1 MESRLF
7 EECSLGVNTMASP
20 CPMAFNTTKYFL
32 IPVYSVVVGA
42 GLPLNCLA
50 LWTLVSQINRSIVLS
65 VYMLNLVVA
74 DLLQTLTLP
83 FWIYYSYWDHNWDLG
98 AGACVAVSLG
108 FITNF
113 YAKNGFLCLIAMER
127 YVGVV
132 HPLWFRGL
140 QTIHGATKVS
150 ATAWVLVLS
159 ICSVGTG
166 LLWKEREAGR
176 CYEGY
181 PLGTYYA
188 SFKMATM
195 TLSFFLPCFF
205 MGFFYLRVLH
215 KLRQLP
221 SLERETKRQIY
232 SFISLI
238 IISFFLLCVPYQ
250 VTSFYKYQREMVQNN
265 EGLCLFET
273 NLFIYSQAALCLT
286 TLGNVLDPLLYILLL
301 KDVRTELGNHLKC
314 KVLGQGHK

>member
-1 MESRLF
+1 M
-7 EECSLGVNTMASP
+7 LGKVNIMALP

-32 IPVYSVVVGA
+32 IPVYSVVLGA

-50 LWTLVSQINRSIVLS
+50 LWTLVSQINKSIVLS

-74 DLLQTLTLP
+74 DLLQTLMLP
-83 FWIYYSYWDHNWDLG
+83 FWIYYI
-98 AGACVAVSLG
+98 SLG

-113 YAKNGFLCLIAMER
+113 YAKNSFLCLIAMER
-127 YVGVV
+127 CIGVV
-132 HPLWFRGL
+132 YPLWFRGL
-140 QTIHGATKVS
+140 QTVRGATKVS

-159 ICSVGTG
+159 ICSMGTG
-166 LLWKEREAGR
+166 LLRKEPEAGY
-176 CYEGY
+176 CYEGCS
-181 PLGTYYA
+181 LGTYYA
-188 SFKMATM
+188 CFKIATM
-195 TLSFFLPCFF
+195 ALSFFLPCFF

-215 KLRQLP
+215 KLRQVL

-238 IISFFLLCVPYQ
+238 IISFFLLCAPYQ

-265 EGLCLFET
+265 EGLCLLET
-273 NLFIYSQAALCLT
+273 NLFIYSQVALCLT

-301 KDVRTELGNHLKC
+301 KDIQKWTHWADTGPDHCIRYPVSQTTNLKSLG
-314 KVLGQGHK
+314 

>member
-1 MESRLF
+1 MATKA
-7 EECSLGVNTMASP
+7 LGNNHWLMLNTMASP
-20 CPMAFNTTKYFL
+20 CPTAFNTTQYFL

-50 LWTLVSQINRSIVLS
+50 LWILVSQINKSIILS
-65 VYMLNLVVA
+65 VYMLNLGVA
-74 DLLQTLTLP
+74 DLLQTLMLP

-98 AGACVAVSLG
+98 SGACVAVSLG

-127 YVGVV
+127 YIGI
-132 HPLWFRGL
+132 LR
-140 QTIHGATKVS
+140 
-150 ATAWVLVLS
+150 
-159 ICSVGTG
+159 
-166 LLWKEREAGR
+166 KEPEAGR

-195 TLSFFLPCFF
+195 ALSFFLPCFF
-205 MGFFYLRVLH
+205 MGFFYLRILH

-221 SLERETKRQIY
+221 SLEQETKRQIY

-238 IISFFLLCVPYQ
+238 NICFFLLCVTYQ

-286 TLGNVLDPLLYILLL
+286 TLGSDLDPLLYILLL
-301 KDVRTELGNHLKC
+301 KDMRTELGNHLKC
-314 KVLGQGHK
+314 NVLGQGQK